1 MGGPGR
7 AMSPHSGAGG
17 QEQDQV
23 RAGGGGGG
31 GRGLAPAMAGD
42 GRPGEEEPRT
52 RGHWD
57 QDH

>member
-23 RAGGGGGG
+23 RAGGGG